1 MSNLPWR
8 VGRKVG
14 RTIYDADNNL
24 IGCMDT
30 IQDAAH
36 VVHATELAS
45 KLIPLV
51 LAVSQVI
58 TFLQRD
64 QQDAAAWAL
73 SEKLNAALKD
83 IK

>member
-1 MSNLPWR
+1 MSTTPWR

-30 IQDAAH
+30 IQDAAF
-36 VVHATELAS
+36 VVTAVSLQS
-45 KLIPLV
+45 KMIPL
-51 LAVSQVI
+51 LIAISETM
-58 TFLQRD
+58 TFLKKD
-64 QQDAAAWAL
+64 QQDTAAWTLA
-73 SEKLNAALKD
+73 EKLSGALKE